1 MASRTTGED
10 GRQDRV
16 EGLIDFVA
24 PAVEDILRRLD
35 PTETDE
41 FTTLEFIEVLR
52 SDPAGGAAYDEAVR
66 RWGESEHYAKL
77 VVHGQ
82 VIPLAL
88 RRSGLVEWLGYAHGE
103 DDPYGVPA
111 RWQLIGGRRQ
121 AVGGRG

>member
-1 MASRTTGED
+1 MAQHTGGTD
-10 GRQDRV
+10 DRSDRV

-24 PAVEDILRRLD
+24 PAVADILRRLD
-35 PTETDE
+35 PAETDE
-41 FTTLEFIEVLR
+41 FTTLQFIDVMR
-52 SDPAGGAAYDEAVR
+52 SDPTAAAAYEETVR

-111 RWQLIGGRRQ
+111 RWRLLDG
-121 AVGGRG
+121 